1 MDNLYVD
8 NSAWAAIRIIGADR
22 VRFLNGLTTIS
33 VPRMVTGDTHWG
45 AILNPKGRVMS
56 IFELHADDIS
66 FTLRCEPALAEK
78 TLALLTRY
86 AVMDEVEFVAAT
98 EVGYRVWQTPSG
110 PWTARF
116 IAGAAPGPTVAW
128 DAPATKIARIVAGF
142 MSYGVDV
149 GEDCFP
155 FETPL
160 AHFLDYEK
168 GCYVGQEPVFRVHTL
183 GNASR
188 LLRVVHITGDADLEA
203 ASPLV
208 HTSRSNAGVISSVVH
223 NGDHWIGL
231 AYVHRT
237 VLDQPDGFSVAGRP
251 ATLHLPAVT

>member
-8 NSAWAAIRIIGADR
+8 NSAWAAIRITGADR
-22 VRFLNGLTTIS
+22 VRFLNGLTTIH

-45 AILNPKGRVMS
+45 AMLNPKGRVMS
-56 IFELHADDIS
+56 IFELRADDNA
-66 FTLRCEPALAEK
+66 FTLRCEPSLTEK
-78 TLALLTRY
+78 TVALLTRY
-86 AVMDEVEFVAAT
+86 AVMDEVEFVTET
-98 EVGYRVWQTPSG
+98 EVGYRVWQSPAG

-116 IAGAAPGPTVAW
+116 VAGEAPGPTVAW
-128 DAPATKIARIVAGF
+128 DSPAAKIARTIAGF

-160 AHFLDYEK
+160 AVFLDYEK

-188 LLRVVHITGDADLEA
+188 LLRVVHIAGDDEVAPA
-203 ASPLV
+203 TALV
-208 HTSRSNAGVISSVVH
+208 HTSRSNAGVITSPVR
-223 NGDHWIGL
+223 NGDHWLAL

-237 VLDQPDGFSVAGRP
+237 VLDQPDGFSVAGRT
-251 ATLHLPAVT
+251 ATLHEPAVA